1 MGLSSGLCFPSLTA
15 SLFTP
20 PRADHFCFSIP
31 RESSVKRRCATI
43 YNGYGGRNLTPQL
56 KLHPSFTLLGSEWLP
71 VSLHLPLRVLTL
83 SYYPGLK
90 SVLVK
95 GEEKLCSL
103 FRFPKA
109 LPLTFL
115 PGSHEVGDDTVDCVP
130 VHLGQG
136 LSRRDRRKWRKC
148 PENTSADKSTSCFIV
163 SNWVILFIPE

>member
-1 MGLSSGLCFPSLTA
+1 M
-15 SLFTP
+15 
-20 PRADHFCFSIP
+20 
-31 RESSVKRRCATI
+31 KRRCATI

-56 KLHPSFTLLGSEWLP
+56 KLHPSFTLLGSERLP
-71 VSLHLPLRVLTL
+71 VSLHLPFRVLTL

-136 LSRRDRRKWRKC
+136 LSRRDRRK
-148 PENTSADKSTSCFIV
+148 
-163 SNWVILFIPE
+163 